1 MFYSTTEN
9 PRLRV
14 TKKEEL
20 KYTSEGFI
28 KIEESATCVV
38 IKMIMCIAP
47 SPIQNS
53 KCFVNYS

>member
-47 SPIQNS
+47 SLIQNS
-53 KCFVNYS
+53 KFC